1 MPNAGSAGRL
11 IHALDASVHSS
22 PSTSVSARLM
32 RSRARAGTD
41 SIRARARLVAAF
53 YCTLA
58 RRVFGLRVPLLYQ
71 QHGFHHHNY
80 GRATI
85 AMRRLAER
93 FARQADEHRIDVERR
108 RTAGRGWL
116 RGANASCCCATAC
129 PSRRRRPKSPRVRCD
144 LRRRGEGR
152 GHGGA
157 DSAAEGYR
165 RVPARSGAPAHAGAR
180 GALRIGWQRRDR
192 VRNARTVAFARARRR
207 ARMDGHPAG
216 AGLLSALRRRAD
228 DVALGGVAGDARR
241 IHGGAS
247 IDRADR
253 VSRCRGNGG
262 AG

>member
-144 LRRRGEGR
+144 
-152 GHGGA
+152 
-157 DSAAEGYR
+157 SS
-165 RVPARSGAPAHAGAR
+165 P
-180 GALRIGWQRRDR
+180 
-192 VRNARTVAFARARRR
+192 ARRR
-207 ARMDGHPAG
+207 SWAWWRGF
-216 AGLLSALRRRAD
+216 SRRRVSTRSCTQRRAC
-228 DVALGGVAGDARR
+228 ARWR
-241 IHGGAS
+241 PRCAS
-247 IDRADR
+247 HWLAAARSSPKCAHCRVRSGSTTCSYGRAPCR
-253 VSRCRGNGG
+253 RGPVIRSSTSR
-262 AG
+262 